1 MELQGIGYPAIICRN
16 MDESIGFYTR
26 LGMRHLYTEPNRDDA
41 ESLQALL
48 HAGGESF
55 LLLVGP
61 INRELKLAESSPGV
75 GSMQYLTLQVPAAF
89 MDRAFFELSKAGLQG
104 SEEIRRG
111 YERLVFLEDP
121 NQVLIALVAW
131 AVEPPPGMSHAAV
144 LAKAGELKEAEGAPF
159 VEEEHLRAAIEA
171 LRG

>member
-1 MELQGIGYPAIICRN
+1 MELRGIGYPAIICRD

-41 ESLQALL
+41 ESVQALL

-61 INRELKLAESSPGV
+61 INRELKLAEASLGV
-75 GSMQYLTLQVPAAF
+75 GSMQYLTLHVAANF
-89 MDRAFFELSKAGLQG
+89 LDRAFFELSKAGLQG

-121 NQVLIALVAW
+121 NGVLVTLIAW
-131 AVEPPPGMSHAAV
+131 TTEPPPGVSRATV
-144 LAKAGELKEAEGAPF
+144 LEKAGELRAAAGAAF
-159 VEEEHLRAAIEA
+159 IEDEHVRAAIA
-171 LRG
+171 SLRG